1 MHKPESRDAVD
12 QKFFC
17 LTEIQVCTMTK
28 RLQLDYM
35 LCDDIPML
43 IGFDMQ
49 TNREMQYYTFFMC
62 ASGTLPHPFFYNY
75 NFSSYCS
82 KRLNVPIT
90 KTSLT
95 SSKQVHYISR
105 AQEAFSENV
114 SMERRT
120 MLPKLE
126 VN

>member
-49 TNREMQYYTFFMC
+49 TNRKCSTTLSSCVLPEHYHILFSIIIIFLRIA
-62 ASGTLPHPFFYNY
+62 ASG
-75 NFSSYCS
+75 
-82 KRLNVPIT
+82 
-90 KTSLT
+90 
-95 SSKQVHYISR
+95 
-105 AQEAFSENV
+105 
-114 SMERRT
+114 
-120 MLPKLE
+120 
-126 VN
+126 